1 MNPKKTHIMKKTT
14 IHLILIGF
22 IALMSHPVTTAQND
36 LVSVTT
42 EKKFAIG
49 INFGRMVSD
58 FWFIGEDYSDLVP
71 VKSRTSYTWGISF
84 DIQFSD
90 KILFNTGIMY
100 KELGRAF
107 DPDFYE
113 NPNYAILVYH
123 NTPFQLNHLDYLVV
137 SQSLLLST
145 KGKWAVYAGPGL
157 YQAFLVTYTECC
169 TWIPPLPQPH
179 KFDLGLGLTAGIR
192 FLLHPSIQANIEMNA
207 SSGVR
212 PIFSRTKRRMHF
224 HGDDQKTIFLNKTL
238 SGNITLSYRF

>member
-1 MNPKKTHIMKKTT
+1 MKKTT
-14 IHLILIGF
+14 IQLILILF
-22 IALMSHPVTTAQND
+22 IVQMSQSVTTAQND
-36 LVSVTT
+36 PVSVTA

-71 VKSRTSYTWGISF
+71 VKARTSYTLGISF
-84 DIQFSD
+84 DFQFSD
-90 KILFNTGIMY
+90 NILFNTGIMY
-100 KELGRAF
+100 KELGRVF
-107 DPDFYE
+107 DPNFSE
-113 NPNYAILVYH
+113 NPNYDILVYQ

-137 SQSLLLST
+137 FQSFLLST
-145 KGKWAVYAGPGL
+145 KGEWSVYAGPGL

-179 KFDLGLGLTAGIR
+179 KFDLGLGITAGIR

-207 SSGVR
+207 TSGVR
-212 PIFSRTKRRMHF
+212 PIFSRTTRRMHF

-238 SGNITLSYRF
+238 SGNVTLSYRF